1 MDDSRSA
8 DNSPDASV
16 PLLVAC
22 LCAEWCGTCRD
33 YRPLMTQA
41 LAPFEPGSVTAA
53 WVDIED
59 DDEVV
64 GTLDIE
70 NFPTL
75 LIARGDTVL
84 FYGTVTPHAQTL
96 TRLVQQAVQGSLAA
110 PSVPPGDAAE
120 VASLPA
126 RVRAWQR
133 RQ

>member
-1 MDDSRSA
+1 MDDSPGT
-8 DNSPDASV
+8 SPDAPL

-33 YRPLMTQA
+33 YRPLMVQA
-41 LAPFEPGSVTAA
+41 LASFGPGSVTTA

-75 LIARGDTVL
+75 LIARGDAVL
-84 FYGTVTPHAQTL
+84 FFGTVTPHGQTL
-96 TRLVQQAVQGSLAA
+96 TRLVQQALQGHLAA
-110 PSVPPGDAAE
+110 PPVAPAEAAE

-126 RVRAWQR
+126 RVRAWR
-133 RQ
+133 GRQ

>member
-1 MDDSRSA
+1 MT
-8 DNSPDASV
+8 DANAS

-41 LAPFEPGSVTAA
+41 LASFDPKSVGQA

-70 NFPTL
+70 NFPTV
-75 LIARGDTVL
+75 LIARGDAVL
-84 FYGTVTPHAQTL
+84 FFGTVTPHAQTL
-96 TRLVQQAVQGSLAA
+96 TRLVQQAVQGSLVA
-110 PSVPPGDAAE
+110 PPVAPGEAAE

-126 RVRAWQR
+126 RVRAWQG